1 MTAPARGRPRLLL
14 PLGTVNRGTPAAR
27 NSDNRRVSPSPTLD
41 LSGRVAVVTGA
52 SSGLGLAFAQHLA
65 EAGAHVVL
73 AALPGTGA
81 PERAADLVAGG
92 WVATGVELD
101 VSDHAAM
108 EELARTAAA
117 HGQLY
122 VWVNNAGISAPK
134 RAIVD
139 VDQSIVEDVLKV
151 NIVGTHNAC
160 AVASKGMAGQSGGG
174 FVWNME
180 GFGSDGRIQDG
191 IGIYGTS
198 KYGVRYLTKALAKEH
213 KDSEVKFGF
222 LSPGIVVTDLL
233 VGDYAD
239 DPEGFDKAKK
249 VFNILGDKVETV
261 TPFLA
266 TKVLAATKNG
276 ARVEWL
282 TNGKAARRFMT
293 AGFSKR
299 DLFAEAG

>member
-1 MTAPARGRPRLLL
+1 MSK
-14 PLGTVNRGTPAAR
+14 V
-27 NSDNRRVSPSPTLD
+27 V
-41 LSGRVAVVTGA
+41 VVTGGTRGI
-52 SSGLGLAFAQHLA
+52 GLGLAREFLA
-65 EAGAHVVL
+65 RGCRVVVCGRSQSSVDQGL
-73 AALPGTGA
+73 AALAAGD
-81 PERAADLVAGG
+81 RASGLVTDITDRASVQAL
-92 WVATGVELD
+92 WDHAVATFGRVD
-101 VSDHAAM
+101 
-108 EELARTAAA
+108 
-117 HGQLY
+117 

-139 VDQSIVEDVLKV
+139 VDQSIVEDVVKV
-151 NIVGTHNAC
+151 NLVGTHNAC
-160 AVASKGMAGQSGGG
+160 AVASRGMSAQTGGG

-213 KDSEVKFGF
+213 KDTEVKFGF

-239 DPEGFDKAKK
+239 DPEGFEKAKK

-261 TPFLA
+261 TPYLVE
-266 TKVLAATKNG
+266 KVLAATKNG

-282 TNGKAARRFMT
+282 TNGKAARRFLT
-293 AGFSKR
+293 AGFAKR
-299 DLFAEAG
+299 DLFAEAH